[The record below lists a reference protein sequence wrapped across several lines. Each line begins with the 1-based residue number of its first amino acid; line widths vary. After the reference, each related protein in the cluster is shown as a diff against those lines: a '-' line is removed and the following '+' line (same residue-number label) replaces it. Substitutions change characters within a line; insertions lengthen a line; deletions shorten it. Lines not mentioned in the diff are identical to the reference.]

1 MAFFSSTPDWRARLR
16 DASFRGVTFSVEDD
30 EGSFGRRVQV
40 HEYPNRDK
48 PFTEDLGR
56 ATRRLSINAYLIGD
70 DYADQR
76 DRLIVAI
83 ETAGPGTLVHPQY
96 GEMQGSIDGQ
106 VRVAHSSAEGRMC
119 RVSFPFVESGE
130 LSFPTA
136 GIATANRLNE
146 TGGFFD
152 EAIDGM
158 FEAFSLTGIPDFI
171 QSDVLADAAD
181 MLGTVAD
188 AFQMVDS
195 GVSAAMRLLQGDLSV
210 ILMPPNAANDFVRAL
225 QKAWRAGDRL
235 SGDTSDLVTMVKTM
249 SGVTLDP
256 GLAPRGNWPTDSGSV
271 SAQKSRSNLVA
282 SAIRATAIST
292 SVNIVTDLP
301 QPRMAPSQSRQAG
314 TMSAAAGAQAATDII
329 NVPHPALDSTVQ
341 NVPANPPPTWDALTD
356 IRGAINTAIDQ
367 EQLRIT
373 DDDLFLQI
381 AALRTDL
388 NRDIS
393 GRLAQAER
401 TAEKTPSEVMPALV
415 LAANWYD
422 DAGRESDILER
433 NTVRHPAFVPVMPLR
448 VPVR

>member
-1 MAFFSSTPDWRARLR
+1 MAFFSGTPDWRSRLR
-16 DASFRGVTFSVEDD
+16 DASFRGVAFSVEDD
-30 EGSFGRRVQV
+30 ESTFGRRVQV

-56 ATRRLSINAYLIGD
+56 ATRRLTINAYLIGD
-70 DYADQR
+70 DYASQR
-76 DRLIVAI
+76 DRLIGAI

-106 VRVAHSSAEGRMC
+106 VRVSHSNAEGRMC
-119 RVSFPFVESGE
+119 RVSFQFVESGE

-136 GIATANRLNE
+136 GAATANRLKE
-146 TGGFFD
+146 SGGFFD
-152 EAIDGM
+152 EAIEGM
-158 FEAFSLTGIPDFI
+158 YEAFSLTGIPDFI

-210 ILMPPNAANDFVRAL
+210 ILMPPSAASDFVHAL
-225 QKAWRAGDRL
+225 QKAWRAGERL

-256 GLAPRGNWPTDSGSV
+256 GLAPRGTWPTDSGSV
-271 SAQKSRSNLVA
+271 KVQKTRSNLVA
-282 SAIRATAIST
+282 SAIRTTAIST
-292 SVNIVTDLP
+292 SISVVTDLP
-301 QPRMAPSQSRQAG
+301 QPRTAPSQSRQAG
-314 TMSAAAGAQAATDII
+314 SMSRTAGAQAATDII
-329 NVPHPALDSTVQ
+329 NVSHPSLDS
-341 NVPANPPPTWDALTD
+341 ANANKTISPPPTWDALTD
-356 IRGAINTAIDQ
+356 IRSAINTAIDQ
-367 EQLRIT
+367 EQLRIK

-381 AALRTDL
+381 SALRTDL

-401 TAEKTPSEVMPALV
+401 TAEIMPSEVQPALV
-415 LAANWYD
+415 LAASWYD
-422 DAGRESDILER
+422 DADRESDILDR
-433 NTVRHPAFVPVMPLR
+433 NTIHHPGFVPVMPLR

>member
-1 MAFFSSTPDWRARLR
+1 MAFFSSTPDWRSRLR
-16 DASFRGVTFSVEDD
+16 DAEFRGVPFSVEDD

-70 DYADQR
+70 DYAEQR

-96 GEMQGSIDGQ
+96 GEMQGSIDGS
-106 VRVAHSSAEGRMC
+106 VRVAHSTAEGRMC
-119 RVSFPFVESGE
+119 RVSFQFVESGE

-136 GIATANRLNE
+136 GIATANRLSE

-152 EAIDGM
+152 DAIDSM
-158 FEAFSLTGIPDFI
+158 FEAFSLSGIPDFI

-188 AFQMVDS
+188 AFKMVDS

-210 ILMPPNAANDFVRAL
+210 ILMPPSAANDFVRAL
-225 QKAWRAGDRL
+225 QKAWRAGDRIY
-235 SGDTSDLVTMVKTM
+235 GDTSDLVTMVKTM

-256 GLAPRGNWPTDSGSV
+256 GLAPRGTWPTDSGSV
-271 SAQKSRSNLVA
+271 SAQKARSNLVA
-282 SAIRATAIST
+282 SAIRTTAIST
-292 SVNIVTDLP
+292 SANIVTDLP
-301 QPRMAPSQSRQAG
+301 QPRTAPSQSRQAG
-314 TMSAAAGAQAATDII
+314 TMSNVTGAQVATDII
-329 NVPHPALDSTVQ
+329 NVSHSALDSTAQSTTV
-341 NVPANPPPTWDALTD
+341 NPPPTWDALTD

-367 EQLRIT
+367 EQLRTT
-373 DDDLFLQI
+373 DDALFLQI

-393 GRLAQAER
+393 ARLAQAER
-401 TAEKTPSEVMPALV
+401 TAQRTPSEVLPAIV
-415 LAANWYD
+415 LAAGWYD
-422 DAGRESDILER
+422 DAAREADILDR
-433 NTVRHPAFVPVMPLR
+433 NSVRHPGFVPVMPLR